1 MCLTNTRYKRGGCD
15 NGSILEKD
23 LLNVV
28 ITSIK
33 AQASVLADRKN
44 LIFHSLTDK
53 KRIEEHQ
60 AQLKDLRAYIAKNQN
75 FLNSLY
81 ENLVNGVISQEEYHA
96 MRIDY
101 GDKISDTVKRIK
113 EVETKQTEL
122 EKQDNQYCDL
132 SDAVSSIIKNN
143 TLTKELIN
151 KLIERI
157 DIYKGKRVEITY
169 SFNNEYESEVSAD
182 EIHHSHLSEV
192 IG

>member
-1 MCLTNTRYKRGGCD
+1 M
-15 NGSILEKD
+15 
-23 LLNVV
+23 
-28 ITSIK
+28 IK
-33 AQASVLADRKN
+33 FP
-44 LIFHSLTDK
+44 I
-53 KRIEEHQ
+53 
-60 AQLKDLRAYIAKNQN
+60 
-75 FLNSLY
+75 
-81 ENLVNGVISQEEYHA
+81 
-96 MRIDY
+96 
-101 GDKISDTVKRIK
+101 RIK

-122 EKQDNQYCDL
+122 EKQYNQYCDL